1 MAYCKSVRKGFID
14 EILEP
19 NEIATSISDE
29 RYKLFKSVPS
39 SITKQDNNVTK
50 HLEEQ
55 KLRRKL

>member
-1 MAYCKSVRKGFID
+1 MKSQ
-14 EILEP
+14 
-19 NEIATSISDE
+19 SISDE